1 MAFQLL
7 RGTNTKVGSYV
18 GQEGEMVYN
27 TTNKSIHILDG
38 VTAGGFEVKP
48 SADVLAEVIG
58 GASAAMDTM
67 KEVEDWIAGNDLT
80 AIVADV
86 NDLKTKVGAIDLTAL
101 ETRVADIETA
111 LGRSVDADG
120 NVTFNLG

>member
-7 RGTNTKVGSYV
+7 RGSNVKVGTYV
-18 GQEGEMVYN
+18 GSEGEMVYN

-48 SADVLAEVIG
+48 SSVMMTEIIG

-80 AIVADV
+80 TIVTDV
-86 NDLKTKVGAIDLTAL
+86 SQLKTDRDDLV
-101 ETRVADIETA
+101 TRVADIESA
-111 LGRSVDADG
+111 LGRSVDGDG
-120 NVTFNLG
+120 NVTFNLA